1 MTDFT
6 LQKVCQLLL
15 SLVSKSSNLLFIK
28 GDVEKALLEIFE
40 ENKITTERTAHVFKR
55 NTRLHIEL
63 SCFKTV
69 AIVLPHIL
77 SYHLNLII
85 SLNIQSE
92 TSAQPL
98 KHGFQVCFYT

>member
-40 ENKITTERTAHVFKR
+40 ENKITTERTAHVFKH
-55 NTRLHIEL
+55 NTRLHI
-63 SCFKTV
+63 
-69 AIVLPHIL
+69 
-77 SYHLNLII
+77 
-85 SLNIQSE
+85 
-92 TSAQPL
+92 
-98 KHGFQVCFYT
+98 

>member
-40 ENKITTERTAHVFKR
+40 NKITIERTAR
-55 NTRLHIEL
+55 
-63 SCFKTV
+63 
-69 AIVLPHIL
+69 
-77 SYHLNLII
+77 
-85 SLNIQSE
+85 
-92 TSAQPL
+92 
-98 KHGFQVCFYT
+98 FQA

>member
-6 LQKVCQLLL
+6 LQKVCQLLF

-40 ENKITTERTAHVFKR
+40 NKITTERTAHVFKH

-77 SYHLNLII
+77 SYHLNLI
-85 SLNIQSE
+85 
-92 TSAQPL
+92 TT
-98 KHGFQVCFYT
+98 V